1 MTTLT
6 TTTTK
11 ALVVTAAVALLA
23 ACGGSG
29 GDGDKSKTGSLKLG
43 ITDAPV
49 DHAYAVVVQFSGV
62 ELKPMGGEAFSID
75 FSSPKSID
83 LLALQ
88 GINRTM
94 LLDGATVPMGQ
105 YEWVRLKVN
114 ADPSNPNDSYVQLTE
129 TGQQC
134 EMRIPSGAESGLK
147 INRPFTVGEVADYTI
162 DFDLRK
168 SVVAPPGQT
177 APSTCDGAN
186 QVYMLRP
193 ALRMMDNLQVGAI
206 RGTISTPT
214 LQAQCVLPPGQT
226 PPAPYPGNV
235 YLFGPVATSVDIIP
249 DDYDG
254 IENDIN
260 GVDAVASAKVSPD
273 TFTYTI
279 AFVPPGNYEVVY
291 TCDLDS
297 LTLDADASAP
307 LEVVDLM
314 PPGGTPVTVTVGVNS
329 EVNF

>member
-6 TTTTK
+6 ITTK

-23 ACGGSG
+23 ACGGG
-29 GDGDKSKTGSLKLG
+29 GDDGDKAKTGTLKLG

-49 DHAYAVVVQFSGV
+49 DHAYAVVVQFTGV
-62 ELKPMGGEAFSID
+62 EIKPMGGESISFD
-75 FSSPKSID
+75 FTSPKSLD

-88 GINRTM
+88 GINRAM
-94 LLDGATVPMGQ
+94 LLDGVTVPQGQ

-114 ADPSNPNDSYVQLTE
+114 ADPSVPGDSYIQLTQ
-129 TGQQC
+129 TGAQC

-168 SVVAPPGQT
+168 SVVAPPGQM
-177 APSTCDGAN
+177 APDTCDGSN
-186 QVYMLRP
+186 QIYMLRP
-193 ALRMMDNLQVGAI
+193 TLRMMDNLQVGAI
-206 RGTISTPT
+206 RGSISTAT
-214 LQAQCVLPPGQT
+214 IQAQCLLPPGQN

-235 YLFGPVATSVDIIP
+235 YLFGPVAAGGNIVP

-254 IENDIN
+254 IENDTN
-260 GVDAVASAKVSPD
+260 GADPVASAQVSST

-279 AFVPPGNYEVVY
+279 GFVPPGNYEVVY
-291 TCDLDS
+291 TCDIDNPS
-297 LTLDADASAP
+297 LDADATPAP
-307 LEVVDLM
+307 EVVDLV
-314 PPGGTPVTVTVGVNS
+314 PPDGTPVIVTVGVNS

>member
-1 MTTLT
+1 MTTFRT
-6 TTTTK
+6 TAK
-11 ALVVTAAVALLA
+11 ALVVTVTAALLA
-23 ACGGSG
+23 ACSG
-29 GDGDKSKTGSLKLG
+29 GDGGDKARTGTLKLG

-49 DHAYAVVVQFSGV
+49 DHAYAVVVQFTGV
-62 ELKPMGGEAFSID
+62 EIKPMGAEPISFD
-75 FSSPKSID
+75 FSSPKRLD

-88 GINRTM
+88 GINRAM
-94 LLDGATVPMGQ
+94 LLDGVTVPQGQ

-114 ADPSNPNDSYVQLTE
+114 ADPTAPGDSYIQLTQ
-129 TGQQC
+129 TGAEC

-147 INRPFTVGEVADYTI
+147 INRPFSIGEVADYTI

-168 SVVAPPGQT
+168 SVVAPPGQA
-177 APSTCDGAN
+177 APDTCDGAD

-206 RGTISTPT
+206 RGSISTPT
-214 LQAQCVLPPGQT
+214 IQAQCVLPQGQT

-235 YLFGPVATSVDIIP
+235 YLFGPVATGVDVVP

-254 IENDIN
+254 IENDNN
-260 GVDAVASAKVSPD
+260 GADPVASAKVSSD

-279 AFVPPGNYEVVY
+279 GFVPPGNYEVVY
-291 TCDLDS
+291 TCDLDDPS
-297 LTLDADASAP
+297 LDADATSP
-307 LEVVDLM
+307 LEAVDLV